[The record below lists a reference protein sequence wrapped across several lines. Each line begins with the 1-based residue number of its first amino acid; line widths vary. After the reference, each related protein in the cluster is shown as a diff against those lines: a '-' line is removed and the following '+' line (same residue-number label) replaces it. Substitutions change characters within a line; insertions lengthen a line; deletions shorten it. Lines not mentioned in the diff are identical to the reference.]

1 MTPRGFNQPLYI
13 LPFDHRGS
21 FQKKMFGLCRCD
33 HRPLAAAAGANV
45 FVAGS
50 SIFGS
55 SKGIAVAMAD
65 LRDSIAYVTRAKMAH
80 DFVQR

>member
-1 MTPRGFNQPLYI
+1 MVEDLKPGYEVEVDGGVDVTTT
-13 LPFDHRGS
+13 
-21 FQKKMFGLCRCD
+21 
-33 HRPLAAAAGANV
+33 PLAAAAGANV

-65 LRDSIAYVTRAKMAH
+65 LRDSMAYVTRAKMAH

>member
-1 MTPRGFNQPLYI
+1 MVEDLKPGCEVEVDGGVDATTAPL
-13 LPFDHRGS
+13 
-21 FQKKMFGLCRCD
+21 
-33 HRPLAAAAGANV
+33 AAAGANV

-55 SKGIAVAMAD
+55 RKGIAVAMAD
-65 LRDSIAYVTRAKMAH
+65 LRDSIAHVTQAKMTH